1 MEKIKLVSINIEL
14 DKHLDLVREFLK
26 KEQPDVVCMQEVY
39 KQDLQDFG
47 ERLAMQAVFG
57 HMSNIGHID
66 YNKAPRDPYG
76 VGILSAL
83 PVQKAW
89 VEYYAGGAKEAKTRI
104 FQENSRND
112 PHPLMLVT
120 VQKGNV
126 SLTFGTT
133 HFTWTPDGNPDD
145 LQRRDLK
152 NLLGILTEISEI
164 ILCGDFNAPRGREVF
179 DILAKL
185 YKDNIP
191 LSYTTSID
199 ANLHRDKENMCG
211 KPLMVDGLFTTPEY
225 QCSNVRLQNGVSDHM
240 AIVAEISKSG

>member
-1 MEKIKLVSINIEL
+1 MEKIKFVSINIEL
-14 DKHLDLVREFLK
+14 DKHLDLVREFLE
-26 KEQPDVVCMQEVY
+26 KEKPDVVCLQEVHEE
-39 KQDLQDFG
+39 DLSKFAK
-47 ERLAMQAVFG
+47 ELEMETVFAP
-57 HMSNIGHID
+57 MSNIGKET
-66 YNKAPRDPYG
+66 YTEPPFFPYG

-104 FQENSRND
+104 FQGNSRQD
-112 PHPLMLVT
+112 PHPLVLAT
-120 VQKGNV
+120 VQKGNL
-126 SLTFGTT
+126 SFMFGTT

-145 LQRRDLK
+145 LQRKDLK
-152 NLLGILTEISEI
+152 NLLNILKNIPDI
-164 ILCGDFNAPRGREVF
+164 VLCGDFNAPRGREVF